1 MSNDVPFLYGAFAI
15 ILAVVLGAL
24 MAWFRKIIHDLRYKK
39 PKQEEVKFPV
49 K

>member
-1 MSNDVPFLYGAFAI
+1 MSNDAPFLYGAFAI
-15 ILAVVLGAL
+15 ILAVALGAL
-24 MAWFRKIIHDLRYKK
+24 MAWIRKIIHDFRYKK